1 MATVSGKKRKI
12 EDIDLDAALKEYF
25 GFNSFKGDQKEI
37 IRNVL
42 SGNDTFVIMP
52 TGGGKS
58 LCYQLPAVVS
68 EGTAIVVSPLIA
80 LMKNQVDAMRYNSG
94 KNCVAHFLN
103 STLNRQQTKEVK
115 DDLVAKNTKLLYIAP
130 ETLSKPE
137 TIDFLKRLPISF
149 FAIDEAH
156 CISEWGHD
164 FRPEYRRL
172 REAINAINK
181 KVAILTLTASATPK
195 VQHDIIANL
204 GMENAK
210 VFISSFNRP
219 NLYYEVRP
227 KPSDA
232 MTLNKEIIRF
242 IKENPGKSGIIYCL
256 TRKKVEELSELLRVN
271 NIRSLPYHA
280 GLDTKTR
287 NENQDKFLLEEI
299 EVIVATIAFGMGI
312 DKPDVRFVIHYD
324 IPKSLEG
331 YYQETGRAGRDGGE
345 GKCIAYYSD
354 HDVEKLYK
362 FFTDKTPEEQE
373 QANQLIQEMVSYAES
388 SACRR
393 INILKYFG
401 ENYNVENCGNCDNC
415 LHPKER
421 VEAEEDMVYA
431 LKTIVA
437 TRQMFK
443 TKIIVDVMMGRT
455 NGQTKTYMHHKLDVF
470 GKGKDKDELYWKA
483 VIRQAIFEGF
493 VTKEIEQFG
502 VLKMT
507 PEGLKFV
514 IHSHP
519 VYVSRDHDYS
529 EESTND
535 IISMSGTAATSA
547 SGDDKLLA
555 QLKLMRKE
563 IADKSNPPVP
573 PYFVFEDRSLDDMTI
588 HYPITIEELG
598 DIIGV
603 GLSKAEKYGQP
614 FVDLIKAYVDE
625 NGIERPQDFKIRS
638 IGRGSL
644 KISIIKALDRKVPFE
659 DIMDQQKIDM
669 DELLTNMESI
679 VSSGT
684 KLSNMDY
691 YIQTYVDEDTYED
704 LLDYF
709 LNSQSSSL
717 KDALEDFADDEDYT
731 SDDIR
736 LVRLKILSD
745 YAH

>member
-1 MATVSGKKRKI
+1 MATVSGKKKKV
-12 EDIDLDAALKEYF
+12 EDIDLDGALKEYF
-25 GFNSFKGDQKEI
+25 GFDSFKGDQKEI

-42 SGNDTFVIMP
+42 MGNDTFVIMP

-58 LCYQLPAVVS
+58 LCYQLPAVIS

-137 TIDFLKRLPISF
+137 TIDFLKKLPISF

-195 VQHDIIANL
+195 VQHDIIVNL

-242 IKENPGKSGIIYCL
+242 IKENPNKSGIIYCL
-256 TRKKVEELSELLRVN
+256 TRKKVEEISELLRVN

-287 NENQDKFLLEEI
+287 NENQDKFLMEEV

-345 GKCIAYYSD
+345 GKCIAFYSD

-362 FFTDKTPEEQE
+362 FFNEKTAEGQE

-388 SACRR
+388 SVCRR
-393 INILKYFG
+393 LNILKYFG
-401 ENYNVENCGNCDNC
+401 EDYNVENCGNCDNC

-421 VEAEEDMVYA
+421 IEAEEDMVYA

-443 TKIIVDVMMGRT
+443 TKVIIDVIMGRT
-455 NGQTKTYMHHKLDVF
+455 NSFTKTHMHHKLEVY

-507 PEGLKFV
+507 PVGVKF
-514 IHSHP
+514 IINSHP
-519 VYVSRDHDYS
+519 IYITPDHDYS
-529 EESTND
+529 EVSTDDTITMN
-535 IISMSGTAATSA
+535 GTAATSA
-547 SGDDKLLA
+547 SGDDKLLP
-555 QLKLMRKE
+555 QLKRLRKD
-563 IADKSNPPVP
+563 IAEKANPPVP
-573 PYFVFEDRSLDDMTI
+573 PYVVFEDRSLDDMTI
-588 HYPITIEELG
+588 HYPITIEEMG
-598 DIIGV
+598 NIIGV
-603 GLSKAEKYGQP
+603 GASKAEKYGQP
-614 FVDLIKAYVDE
+614 FIELIKAYVEE
-625 NGIERPQDFKIRS
+625 NNIERPQDFKIRS
-638 IGRGSL
+638 VGKRSV
-644 KISIIKALDRKVPFE
+644 KISVLQAIDRKVPFE

-669 DELLTNMESI
+669 DELLSNMESI
-679 VSSGT
+679 VSAGN

-691 YIQTYVDEDTYED
+691 YIQTYVDEDVYED
-704 LLDYF
+704 LIDYF
-709 LNSQSSSL
+709 LNSETDSV
-717 KDALEDFADDEDYT
+717 KAALEEYADDDDVTE
-731 SDDIR
+731 DDIR
-736 LVRLKILSD
+736 LVRLKFLSD
-745 YAH
+745 YGH